1 MFSPELEKGKSKTPN
16 PPLIEKRAHHCY
28 EAVNAI
34 LDGSRA

>member
-1 MFSPELEKGKSKTPN
+1 MFSPDLEKGKTKRSTP
-16 PPLIEKRAHHCY
+16 PPMEKRARY